1 MRLRHTSLLFIVILL
16 SKLPLAAIPSYRS
29 QNTPPAPSQEAVA
42 IRNLR
47 ENIDAM
53 RLHQNNHENEIRVFS
68 EKFDNIET
76 IIDSLRNQLRDS
88 SRAHKD
94 HLNASAI
101 DLESKIADIE
111 LISKGAA
118 ADLRQLKEHA
128 NESSAVLSQ
137 YQQRLRDLEK
147 VSEQQAKQIN
157 SLQSAL
163 KAITEILDKDSND
176 TGTKIYR
183 VKSGDSLEKIANA
196 NQTSIKVIKELNNL
210 SNDRIIINQ
219 TLKLPEKPSP

>member
-1 MRLRHTSLLFIVILL
+1 MSQFQVTFLCMIMGMMQ
-16 SKLPLAAIPSYRS
+16 LPLAAIPANRAQSLPPPS
-29 QNTPPAPSQEAVA
+29 TPEVAA

-53 RLHQNNHENEIRVFS
+53 RHGQNNHEIEIKAFS
-68 EKFDNIET
+68 EKFDNLET

-94 HLNASAI
+94 HISTSTI
-101 DLESKIADIE
+101 DLESKIANIE
-111 LISKGAA
+111 IVAKGAV

-128 NESSAVLSQ
+128 NESSTVLSQ
-137 YQQRLRDLEK
+137 YQQRLRDVEK
-147 VSEQQAKQIN
+147 VSERQAQQIN
-157 SLQSAL
+157 SLQAAL
-163 KAITEILDKDSND
+163 KAVTEILGKDGDDAS
-176 TGTKIYR
+176 TKIYQ

-196 NQTSIKVIKELNNL
+196 NQTSIRAIKELNNL

-219 TLKLPEKPSP
+219 KLKLPEK